1 LQNNESKEV
10 QEAIKKIEAIIQ
22 SLQPIQSGISIE
34 GCTNFSVTD
43 NTLINC
49 GISVTNS
56 KEWLLYGN
64 TIDNSRKLEIIE
76 KLIQLKTSLQDQK
89 KLQVKETMSWLETG
103 ATIAYNILSGIDII
117 RRWSGM

>member
-1 LQNNESKEV
+1 MQNNESKEV